1 MPDSNP
7 VSLTELLAAAQRGD
21 PEAQEEAARVV
32 YAELH
37 SLADAYLRRERD
49 DHTLQ
54 ATALVNEAYLRL
66 LGQDSPWQNRTH
78 FFGIAATIMRRIL
91 VDHARRATATRRDR
105 ALVIS
110 LDHEESSGARAEAAP
125 DPVLDV
131 LGVHEA
137 LAQLEQL
144 DPRQARVVELKFFV
158 GLSIDEIAQ
167 VVGISPA
174 TVTREWAMARVWL
187 HARLSDR

>member
-1 MPDSNP
+1 M
-7 VSLTELLAAAQRGD
+7 
-21 PEAQEEAARVV
+21 
-32 YAELH
+32 
-37 SLADAYLRRERD
+37 
-49 DHTLQ
+49 
-54 ATALVNEAYLRL
+54 
-66 LGQDSPWQNRTH
+66 
-78 FFGIAATIMRRIL
+78 
-91 VDHARRATATRRDR
+91 
-105 ALVIS
+105 
-110 LDHEESSGARAEAAP
+110 
-125 DPVLDV
+125 